1 MKMYVSGAPGYDD
14 FEAEYIMSIG
24 SVDSRGPFVVV
35 GDPETKEIFVIPAQ
49 YVMVSE

>member
-1 MKMYVSGAPGYDD
+1 MNVHISGAPGYDD
-14 FEAEYIMSIG
+14 FDAEYIMSAG
-24 SVDSRGPFVVV
+24 SVDSRGPLAVV